1 MSAAPRAL
9 LSDILLILAQAHIWL
24 PAGGSEP
31 GWTESRPELQEDH
44 LRAAHVLPRRTFSP
58 LVLALT
64 FPAEV
69 SQAPN
74 GGACGGSR

>member
-31 GWTESRPELQEDH
+31 GWAEAQPELQEDH

-58 LVLALT
+58 LLLALT
-64 FPAEV
+64 FPARL
-69 SQAPN
+69 QLA
-74 GGACGGSR
+74 